1 MASKDLLQDTVE
13 YNRKVNLTRKMLKSM
28 KPPLPALPL
37 MLGKSMQAGEPAR
50 APVGSGKVIK
60 RHVAPSKANNRLRL
74 SKKPKNFK
82 LMSDHVL
89 DTPMAKLRRNYEV
102 VLSRLQPAVKARRDT
117 ICPEGKHNSSLP
129 EPSKLPRTQS
139 RVPPSFVD
147 ELLDSVVISD
157 VVLKRYQP
165 ALTSIAK
172 WLDSLPL

>member
-1 MASKDLLQDTVE
+1 
-13 YNRKVNLTRKMLKSM
+13 M

-89 DTPMAKLRRNYEV
+89 DTPMAELRRNYEV
-102 VLSRLQPAVKARRDT
+102 VLSRL
-117 ICPEGKHNSSLP
+117 
-129 EPSKLPRTQS
+129 
-139 RVPPSFVD
+139 
-147 ELLDSVVISD
+147 
-157 VVLKRYQP
+157 
-165 ALTSIAK
+165 
-172 WLDSLPL
+172 